1 MQMLHG
7 FRVRQ
12 PLPIGS
18 VFLTLFAMKH
28 LSFGHWNSEANQ
40 HAPWEDVLGIMI
52 GTILVALSLSIYA
65 HLGMVTGG
73 VAGLALIG
81 HYWSGLPIGTLFFVL
96 NLPFY
101 ALAMMRMGW
110 PFTLKTFFAVGL
122 LSLIMN
128 FQDRLISFASL
139 DVLTGSVLAGVLLG
153 MGLLAMFR
161 HRTSLGGVGILA
173 LYLQDRFKLKAGL
186 VQMAIDLTI
195 LAISFA
201 VAPPLIIAF
210 SVLSAVILNLIIT
223 INHRQDRYI
232 AR

>member
-1 MQMLHG
+1 
-7 FRVRQ
+7 
-12 PLPIGS
+12 
-18 VFLTLFAMKH
+18 MKH
-28 LSFGHWNSEANQ
+28 LSFGHWNSQANL
-40 HAPWEDVLGIMI
+40 HEPWEDLLGIMI

-81 HYWSGLPIGTLFFVL
+81 HYWSGVPIGTLFFVL

-101 ALAMMRMGW
+101 VLAVMRMGSA
-110 PFTLKTFFAVGL
+110 FTVKTFFAVGF
-122 LSLIMN
+122 LSLVMN
-128 FQDRLISFASL
+128 YQDRLIGFAEL
-139 DVLTGSVLAGVLLG
+139 DVMTGSILAGVLLG

-173 LYLQDRFKLKAGL
+173 LYLQDRFKFKAGL
-186 VQMAIDLTI
+186 VQMAIDLAI
-195 LAISFA
+195 LATSFA
-201 VAPPLIIAF
+201 AAPPLIIAY